1 VPGFRHDKPPAVLE
15 AALVP
20 AMSQGSE
27 GTQCAELPVEA
38 RMTRRFLLAA
48 AMATAQIA
56 SVSIAS
62 AQTYPDHPW
71 THGSTLQFLGGA
83 SMASSSDTRPTFGA
97 GLGWEIN
104 RWVAVEGT
112 GSWLVAQHSDEAF
125 AADMTAVTNLTRPRT
140 VVPYLGAGFGMYIAS
155 FDGNATMPPFYQQQ
169 LTGSAVGARQ
179 TFTDPAFVFAAGA
192 NIFTGTHVSLRPDVT
207 LRLVTRGSDT
217 YPVTTVAVHFSYHF
231 EAHGANPAQAQEKTR

>member
-1 VPGFRHDKPPAVLE
+1 
-15 AALVP
+15 
-20 AMSQGSE
+20 
-27 GTQCAELPVEA
+27 
-38 RMTRRFLLAA
+38 MTRRVLLATA
-48 AMATAQIA
+48 LATAQIA

-71 THGSTLQFLGGA
+71 THGSTLQLFGGA
-83 SMASSSDTRPTFGA
+83 ATASSSDTRPTFGA

-104 RWVAVEGT
+104 RWVAVEGS
-112 GSWLVAQHSDEAF
+112 GSWLFAQHGDEAF
-125 AADMTAVTNLTRPRT
+125 AAEMTAVTSLTRPGT

-155 FDGNATMPPFYQQQ
+155 FDNGATMPPFYQQRV
-169 LTGSAVGARQ
+169 TSSAVGARQ

-217 YPVTTVAVHFSYHF
+217 YPVTTVALHFSYHF
-231 EAHGANPAQAQEKTR
+231 EAHGANPARAKETTR